1 MIDEP
6 TPVPQALL
14 PDTALRRSAFRQ
26 SARTPAFVGYWL
38 ARLRERE
45 RLSDDELARRLGV
58 SGSRLDELALCL
70 TPRADQFDH
79 DLHAIAAEYATDPAV
94 LAAVVRG
101 ESPPAP
107 NNAKPA
113 ASNSPA

>member
-1 MIDEP
+1 MIDDP
-6 TPVPQALL
+6 TPVPPALL
-14 PDTALRRSAFRQ
+14 PDAALRRSAFRL
-26 SARTPAFVGYWL
+26 SARIPAFVGYWL

-58 SGSRLDELALCL
+58 SGGRLDELALCL

-79 DLHAIAAEYATDPAV
+79 DLHAIAAAFAADPAV
-94 LAAVVRG
+94 LAAIVRG

-107 NNAKPA
+107 TKAKPA

>member
-6 TPVPQALL
+6 TPVPPALL
-14 PDTALRRSAFRQ
+14 PDAALRRSAFRRT
-26 SARTPAFVGYWL
+26 ARTPAFVGYWL

-45 RLSDDELARRLGV
+45 RLSDDDLARRLGV
-58 SGSRLDELALCL
+58 SGGRLDELALCL
-70 TPRADQFDH
+70 TPRADHFDH
-79 DLHAIAAEYATDPAV
+79 DLHAIAAEYAADPAV
-94 LAAVVRG
+94 LAALVRG

-107 NNAKPA
+107 AKANPA

>member
-6 TPVPQALL
+6 TPVPPALL
-14 PDTALRRSAFRQ
+14 PDAALRRSAFRL
-26 SARTPAFVGYWL
+26 SARAPQFVGYWL

-58 SGSRLDELALCL
+58 SGGRLDELALCL
-70 TPRADQFDH
+70 SPRAGHFDR
-79 DLHAIAAEYATDPAV
+79 DLHAVAARFSVDPAV

-101 ESPPAP
+101 ESPPTP
-107 NNAKPA
+107 TRVNPA